1 MINRASISCLF
12 IAMLV
17 FGCGASSPAV
27 RMESSEPLRK
37 YGLFEVAPVSNDT
50 GKTFAFDVAEEFGNQ
65 IRSQLESRGYIVA
78 TVSGPTDN
86 ALIVRCSITSYEPG
100 SAFTRWL
107 APGAGKT
114 QATVLTTLVDKRTG
128 AAVGEML
135 SADAVGAGGLYSV
148 GADRWILEKIAKGV
162 VDKIE
167 ERMKK

>member
-1 MINRASISCLF
+1 
-12 IAMLV
+12 MLV

-27 RMESSEPLRK
+27 RMESAEPLRK
-37 YGLFEVAPVSNDT
+37 YGLFEVAPVTNDT
-50 GKTFAFDVAEEFGNQ
+50 GKTFAFDIAEEFGNR
-65 IRSQLESRGYIVA
+65 IRSQLESKGYIVA
-78 TVSGPTDN
+78 AGSDGTDD

-100 SAFTRWL
+100 SAFSRWL

-114 QATVLTTLVDKRTG
+114 QATVLTTLVDKGTG

-135 SADAVGAGGLYSV
+135 SAEAVGTGGLYSA

>member
-1 MINRASISCLF
+1 MINKASTSFLMV
-12 IAMLV
+12 AMLF

-27 RMESSEPLRK
+27 RMESAEPLRK
-37 YGLFEVAPVSNDT
+37 YGLFEVAPVTNDT

-78 TVSGPTDN
+78 SGSAVTDD
-86 ALIVRCSITSYEPG
+86 ALIVRCSIASYEPG
-100 SAFTRWL
+100 SAVARWL

-114 QATVLTTLVDKRTG
+114 QATVLTSLVDKRTG
-128 AAVGEML
+128 SAVGEML
-135 SADAVGAGGLYSV
+135 SAEAVGTGGLYSA

-167 ERMKK
+167 ERMKR